1 MHWRRKWQ
9 PTPWFLPG
17 ESQGWHSLVGCCL
30 WVTQSRT
37 RLKQLSSNS
46 RWEGEPVSLR
56 REGASH
62 TVSGG
67 RSLLSQGRS
76 KCKGPEART
85 HQTYL
90 RKSKEASDSVR
101 KNYREIDEVRVGI
114 AKQRVMA
121 LSELWN
127 LP

>member
-1 MHWRRKWQ
+1 MG
-9 PTPWFLPG
+9 G
-17 ESQGWHSLVGCCL
+17 EQ
-30 WVTQSRT
+30 
-37 RLKQLSSNS
+37 
-46 RWEGEPVSLR
+46 PVSLR

-76 KCKGPEART
+76 KCKGLGRT

-114 AKQRVMA
+114 AKQMVIA
-121 LSELWN
+121 LFELWN
-127 LP
+127 LPE